1 MRATHLHQAPRAAL
15 AGLIA
20 LAVTLALALPVPPSS
35 ASDTARE
42 WREWIV
48 PANAELSH
56 GMEVVEELALV
67 GANIVRSAAP
77 PAGGI
82 PADTALTWRSEGVT
96 GDDSPLGFEAP
107 DVELPDR
114 GNGPADRPTSSD
126 GGADATESDPTPAGE
141 FGEPTDAVVTT
152 GAPDEWATTTGEQ
165 ALVALIDT
173 GVAGDVDALD
183 GAIAGEVS
191 FTEDGG
197 GDGHGHGTYMASLI
211 AGAHER
217 VTGTAPDAGIVSL
230 KVGDD
235 DGSTDLGTVLAALE
249 WLHGP
254 GRDLGI
260 RVATL
265 ALGVDPEDD
274 AGVLLDIATQRLAA
288 HGMLIVTAAGNDGPD
303 QGPSSPATSPGT
315 LAVGALTADG
325 AVAEFSA
332 RGVDRAGNQV
342 PDLYAPGEKVLGY
355 NARGSVIHELAKRAA
370 EDAGD
375 EERLERLEDGFL
387 QGTGTSAST
396 ALATGVAALV
406 ASANPAF
413 SGLDITEALLDGRGD
428 GSHLSA
434 AGALAAATYIEGT
447 EPTELAGP
455 GNSGN
460 AGPPEQPG
468 RPDHAGKPDHAGGPD
483 REYAPVP
490 IPPVADWTPAQWND
504 DRWVAGD
511 WAAERWSGPP
521 AGHPANVTPQIFSW
535 RTADWQGGV
544 WDADSWHASTWTP
557 GHWQQLQYEDA
568 WEIFSWRGD
577 EWEIFSWRSDDWDI
591 FSWRNLSTEIF
602 SWRGDDWD
610 IFSWRAEAWTLM
622 IDE

>member
-1 MRATHLHQAPRAAL
+1 MRATHLHQAPRAVL

-20 LAVTLALALPVPPSS
+20 LAATVALALPVAPSS
-35 ASDTARE
+35 ASETT
-42 WREWIV
+42 REWIV
-48 PANAELSH
+48 PATTELS
-56 GMEVVEELALV
+56 GEVEVVEELALI
-67 GANIVRSAAP
+67 GANIVRSAVP
-77 PAGGI
+77 PTEGI
-82 PADTALTWRSEGVT
+82 PADTTLTWRTEGVPG
-96 GDDSPLGFEAP
+96 GDGPVGFEAP
-107 DVELPDR
+107 DEAPQRGHGPPDGR
-114 GNGPADRPTSSD
+114 DAGD
-126 GGADATESDPTPAGE
+126 GGADAAESDPSPAAAWGDY
-141 FGEPTDAVVTT
+141 TDAVAAT
-152 GAPDEWATTTGEQ
+152 GAPDAWTTTTTGDQ

-191 FTEDGG
+191 FTDHGG

-211 AGAHER
+211 AGAHE
-217 VTGTAPDAGIVSL
+217 VITGSAPDAGIVSL
-230 KVGDD
+230 KVGAK

-254 GRDLGI
+254 GRDLGV

-265 ALGVDPEDD
+265 ALGVDPGSE

-288 HGMLIVTAAGNDGPD
+288 HGMLIVTAAGNEAGA
-303 QGPSSPATSPGT
+303 GPSSPATSPGT
-315 LAVGALTADG
+315 LAVGSLTADG
-325 AVAEFSA
+325 GVAEFSA
-332 RGVDRAGNQV
+332 SGEDRAGNPV
-342 PDLYAPGEKVLGY
+342 PDLYAPGERVLGY
-355 NARGSVIHELAKRAA
+355 HAPDSDIYKAAKEAA
-370 EDAGD
+370 KKAGD
-375 EERLERLEDGFL
+375 DDRLERLADGFL

-396 ALATGVAALV
+396 ALTAGVAALV
-406 ASANPAF
+406 ASANPSF
-413 SGLDITEALLDGRGD
+413 NGLDITEALVNGLGD
-428 GSHLSA
+428 DQHLSA
-434 AGALAAATYIEGT
+434 GEALLAAEYIDGT
-447 EPTELAGP
+447 EPIELVGP
-455 GNSGN
+455 GNSAN
-460 AGPPEQPG
+460 AGPPDQPG
-468 RPDHAGKPDHAGGPD
+468 RPDHGDKPDHAGGPTG
-483 REYAPVP
+483 EYTPLP
-490 IPPVADWTPAQWND
+490 IPPVADWTPAQWNDD

-535 RTADWQGGV
+535 RTADWQSGV